1 MVVELLEEERGVEDL
16 ARRFCCSCDAREE
29 ELYCGVPTAVEGI
42 NRSMMDRSSSTLNK
56 GILALIFAAAASL
69 CAFHKLPPTLFSPV
83 PVDIVDVIKLIRG
96 PGVRSP
102 GLASKS
108 VSI

>member
-69 CAFHKLPPTLFSPV
+69 CAFHKLPPTLFN
-83 PVDIVDVIKLIRG
+83 PVDIVPALEDIFEY
-96 PGVRSP
+96 
-102 GLASKS
+102 ASQ
-108 VSI
+108 